1 MKNKIHKMDYCLLAA
16 LIFLSLFGVLMVYSA
31 SCFNA
36 QKQYNNEFYFVIKQI
51 FGLIIGF
58 AGLTIAYFI
67 DYKKIA
73 KFSFPILIVSVI
85 LLAAVLIPGIGVENY
100 GARRWI
106 GFKWFTIQPSEI
118 TKFSFVLFTAFY
130 GAKNYQNISKFKY
143 ILPILFFGGLICLLV
158 ILEPNMSITICTAL
172 IMVILMFIIGV
183 KIKHLIY
190 LSVPLAGAIPVLI
203 IAEPYR
209 LKRLFAFI
217 NPWEAPLGEGYQ
229 LIQSYYSLGGG
240 GFFGVG
246 LFNSRQKY
254 AFLPFSESD
263 FIFSIIAEELGFLG
277 AVLILCVYL
286 FIIIRGIKI
295 ASKSQ
300 DRLGRYLAFGISIV
314 LAVQVML
321 NVAVVTG
328 SIPPTGLPLPFISSG
343 STSLIVFLTAF
354 GILLNINKESVI
366 SQYSK

>member
-1 MKNKIHKMDYCLLAA
+1 MHKLDFWLLGAI
-16 LIFLSLFGVLMVYSA
+16 IFLCLFGLLMVYSA
-31 SCFNA
+31 SSFNA
-36 QKQYNNEFYFVIKQI
+36 QKLYGNEFYFAIKQI
-51 FGLIIGF
+51 SGLIIGF
-58 AGLTIAYFI
+58 AGMAAAYFI
-67 DYKKIA
+67 DYHKLAKI
-73 KFSFPILIVSVI
+73 SLPILIVSVI

-118 TKFSFVLFTAFY
+118 TKFTFVLFAAYY
-130 GAKNYQNISKFKY
+130 GSKYYDKISKFKY
-143 ILPILFFGGLICLLV
+143 ILPILFTGCLICLLV
-158 ILEPNMSITICTAL
+158 ILEPNMSITICTAI
-172 IMVILMFIIGV
+172 IMIMMLFIIGTKV
-183 KIKHLIY
+183 KHLLF
-190 LSVPLAGAIPVLI
+190 LSVPLVGAVPALI

-217 NPWEAPLGEGYQ
+217 NPWESPLGEGYQ
-229 LIQSYYSLGGG
+229 LIQSYYSLGAG

-263 FIFSIIAEELGFLG
+263 FIFSVIAEELGFLG
-277 AVLILCVYL
+277 AVLLLMVYL
-286 FIIIRGIKI
+286 FIVIRGIKI
-295 ASKSQ
+295 ASKAQ
-300 DRLGRYLAFGISIV
+300 DRLGRYLASGISIV

-354 GILLNINKESVI
+354 GILLNINKESAI
-366 SQYSK
+366 SQYTL